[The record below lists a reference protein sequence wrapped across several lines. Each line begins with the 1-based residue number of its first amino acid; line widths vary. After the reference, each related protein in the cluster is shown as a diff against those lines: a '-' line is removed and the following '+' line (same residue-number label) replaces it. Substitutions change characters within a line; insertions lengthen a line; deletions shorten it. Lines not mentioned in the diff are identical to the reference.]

1 MDWCEMRV
9 KIATVLG
16 TRPEITKLSPVLPLF
31 DAEFEHILI
40 HTGQHYDYNMDRA
53 FFEELRL
60 RDPDYKLNV
69 GSGTHATQTGNMM
82 IKIEEVLMKEKPA
95 AVVVFADP
103 NTPLAGALA
112 AVKLGIPVIHME
124 AGCRSFNRKMPEEI
138 NRTLVDH
145 CSDLLLAPDKI
156 AHDNLTAEGIP
167 ENKIRTVGSTVF
179 DVCARNKVFA
189 EGAKILEKLNITPQ
203 NYIVATIHR
212 AENTDNLDVL
222 RGLIS
227 AFNVISKKMKI
238 VFPIHPRT
246 KKKLENTE
254 IKFDS
259 RIVLV
264 DALTYFDFLKLLFN
278 SRFVLTDSGG
288 IQEEAAA
295 FNIPAVVTRNETE
308 WTYLTDAGKNVLA
321 STNPEKIIQIAS
333 ELIESDSKLNEM
345 KSKSVKLAFGASQNV
360 LNAIREFLKN
370 EPEE

>member
-1 MDWCEMRV
+1 MRV

-31 DAEFEHILI
+31 DAEFEHVLI

-69 GSGTHATQTGNMM
+69 GSGTHAVQTGNMM
-82 IKIEEVLMKEKPA
+82 IKIEEVLTKEKPA
-95 AVVVFADP
+95 AVIVFADP

-138 NRTLVDH
+138 NRILVDH

-156 AHDNLTAEGIP
+156 AHDNLIAEGIP

-189 EGAKILEKLNITPQ
+189 NESKILEKLNIAPQ
-203 NYIVATIHR
+203 KYIVVTIHR
-212 AENTDNLDVL
+212 AENTDNLEVL

-227 AFNVISKKMKI
+227 AFNAISKKMKI
-238 VFPIHPRT
+238 VFSIHPRT
-246 KKKLENTE
+246 KKRLQTTD
-254 IKFDS
+254 IKIDS
-259 RIVLV
+259 SVIVV
-264 DALTYFDFLKLLFN
+264 DALAYFDFLKLLYN

-295 FNIPAVVTRNETE
+295 FNLPAVVTRNETE

-321 STNPEKIIQIAS
+321 STNPEKIIQTTT
-333 ELIESDSKLNEM
+333 ELIQNDSKLSEM
-345 KSKSVKLAFGASQNV
+345 KNISVKLAFGASQNV
-360 LNAIREFLKN
+360 VDAIKEFLENGPKK
-370 EPEE
+370 

>member
-1 MDWCEMRV
+1 VKVRI

-16 TRPEITKLSPVLPLF
+16 TRPEITKLSPVLPLL
-31 DAEFEHILI
+31 DAEFENILI

-69 GSGTHATQTGNMM
+69 GSGTHAVQTGNMM
-82 IKIEEVLMKEKPA
+82 IKIEEVLMTEKPR

-124 AGCRSFNRKMPEEI
+124 AGCRSFNKNMPEEV
-138 NRTLVDH
+138 NRILVDH
-145 CSDLLLAPDKI
+145 CSSLLLAPDRT
-156 AHDNLTAEGIP
+156 AHDNLIAEGVP
-167 ENKIRTVGSTVF
+167 ENKIKTVGSTVF

-189 EGAKILEKLNITPQ
+189 EASKILERLNITPQ

-212 AENTDNLDVL
+212 AENTDNLEVL

-227 AFNVISKKMKI
+227 AFNAISKKRKI
-238 VFPIHPRT
+238 IFSIHPRT
-246 KKKLENTE
+246 KKRLEATD
-254 IKFDS
+254 IKIDS
-259 RIVLV
+259 GVVLV
-264 DALTYFDFLKLLFN
+264 DALTYFDFLKLLYN
-278 SRFVLTDSGG
+278 SQFVMTDSGG

-321 STNPEKIIQIAS
+321 STNPDKI
-333 ELIESDSKLNEM
+333 
-345 KSKSVKLAFGASQNV
+345 VK
-360 LNAIREFLKN
+360 RE
-370 EPEE
+370 

>member
-1 MDWCEMRV
+1 MKL

-16 TRPEITKLSPVLPLF
+16 TRPEITKLSPVLPLL
-31 DAEFEHILI
+31 DAEFENILI

-53 FFEELRL
+53 FFEDLRL
-60 RDPDYKLNV
+60 RDPDYQLNI
-69 GSGTHATQTGNMM
+69 GSGTHAVQTGNMM
-82 IKIEEVLMKEKPA
+82 IKIEEVLMKEKPR

-138 NRTLVDH
+138 NRILVDH
-145 CSDLLLAPDKI
+145 CSNLLLAPDKT
-156 AHDNLTAEGIP
+156 AHDNLITEGIP
-167 ENKIRTVGSTVF
+167 ENKIKTVGSTVF
-179 DVCARNKVFA
+179 DVCARNKAFA
-189 EGAKILEKLNITPQ
+189 ESAKILEKLGITPQ
-203 NYIVATIHR
+203 KYIIATIHR
-212 AENTDNLDVL
+212 AENTDNLEVL
-222 RGLIS
+222 HGLIS
-227 AFNVISKKMKI
+227 AFNTISRKMKI
-238 VFPIHPRT
+238 IFAIHPRT
-246 KKKLENTE
+246 KKRIQTTN

-259 RIVLV
+259 GVTLV
-264 DALTYFDFLKLLFN
+264 DAPTYFDFLKLLCN

-295 FNIPAVVTRNETE
+295 FNVPAVVTRNETE

-345 KSKSVKLAFGASQNV
+345 KSKSVGLAFGASQNV
-360 LNAIREFLKN
+360 VNAIKEYLQN
-370 EPEE
+370 EPEK